1 MSGPYF
7 LSLQGQLQCGQHG
20 FRAIV
25 RLLQPAV
32 GNVQARQPEPQS
44 VVEAP
49 RKLDAAL
56 EFQVIA
62 RPDDVAVDEPAGRKA
77 RRERPDAEESE
88 VAAVDLAD
96 GRFADLIGGSLFASH
111 AVVVI
116 TDLAS
121 WMEEYWRCRPL
132 GRRSM

>member
-1 MSGPYF
+1 MRNRERSPVSGNQVNQVSVPYF
-7 LSLQGQLQCGQHG
+7 LSLQWQLQCEQHG

-49 RKLDAAL
+49 RKQDAAL

-77 RRERPDAEESE
+77 RRERPALTQRE
-88 VAAVDLAD
+88 VATHVHVHEGDAV
-96 GRFADLIGGSLFASH
+96 GSH
-111 AVVVI
+111 GE
-116 TDLAS
+116 T
-121 WMEEYWRCRPL
+121 RT
-132 GRRSM
+132 G